1 MAKSA
6 LEKALEKQR
15 KEAKKMSEKEL
26 RMKTASLIVSG
37 RPIVGGMRMME
48 TSSEEILKT
57 ILSLYD
63 GNDGQYVE
71 GDIDVFPKAYHCSIS
86 MEFEKLKL
94 YGVVASAEI
103 HLYDNWEANLTPQ
116 GITYFEDKEKA
127 EEKERMAQKSNINI
141 GSIVANG
148 SNLILGD
155 VINSSLSVDNSIQR
169 IEQEIEEQGGE
180 DAEELRALLDE
191 VKELIENIQES
202 RHVPKNKGLFAKL
215 SNHLEKH
222 GWFYGEV
229 IGLLGATALQM
240 LQG

>member
-1 MAKSA
+1 MAKSE

-26 RMKTASLIVSG
+26 RIKTASLIVSG

-57 ILSLYD
+57 ILSVYD
-63 GNDGQYVE
+63 GNDDRYVE
-71 GDIDVFPKAYHCSIS
+71 GNIDIFTKAYQFSLN

-94 YGVVASAEI
+94 YGVVAFAEI
-103 HLYDNWEANLTPQ
+103 YLNGNWEANLTPQ

-127 EEKERMAQKSNINI
+127 EEKERASQKSNINI

-169 IEQEIEEQGGE
+169 IEQEIEEKGGE

-202 RHVPKNKGLFAKL
+202 RHVPKNKGLFMKL

-229 IGLLGATALQM
+229 IGLLGAAVLQKI
-240 LQG
+240 QG